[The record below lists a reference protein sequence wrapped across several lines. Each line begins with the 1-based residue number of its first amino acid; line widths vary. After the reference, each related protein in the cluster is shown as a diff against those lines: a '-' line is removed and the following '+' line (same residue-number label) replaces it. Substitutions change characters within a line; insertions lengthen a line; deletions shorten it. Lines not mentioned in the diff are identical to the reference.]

1 MIKKI
6 ILEMDLDAYKKQAS
20 IEKKAYE
27 DEEEKFNSDFTKLA
41 RSKKINGNPFTYE
54 LDSEPGMGYAVK
66 VNKAGTP
73 FEVYF
78 INDFRDG
85 KAKRTIQVSTPVKR
99 GVIEKT
105 VSGKNATADA
115 IWKKLDKFFSTTKW

>member
-6 ILEMDLDAYKKQAS
+6 IQEMDLEVYKKQA
-20 IEKKAYE
+20 EKEKQAYE
-27 DEEEKFNSDFTKLA
+27 AEEAKFNADFTKLA
-41 RSKKINGNPFTYE
+41 RSKKINGNPFTYD
-54 LDSEPGMGYAVK
+54 LDDEIGMGYVVK

-73 FEVYF
+73 FDVYF
-78 INDFRDG
+78 INDFRNG

-105 VSGKNATADA
+105 VSGKNATAEA